1 MKKWD
6 CFLKISLVIVLCSVI
21 ALGSFVKA
29 ENVTLKDEEPLV
41 TAVFF
46 DSDLREALKEVSLQT
61 GTTIVM
67 DENIKGVVTMD
78 LKEVSLEKALRMMV
92 SGGGY
97 MFRKIEDYYIVG
109 LPDPKNPTFAL
120 LCETGIYYFRN
131 INVESAKALLPEI
144 YKGYVQF
151 DNEKNMATINA
162 PSSIL
167 KTILTDLEMI
177 DGTKKLIQIK
187 TLVTEVSTD
196 SIKEFGT
203 NLLKFSSTEGDYFR
217 SATFDIGQRL
227 ITLEGVGS
235 FGTVLAEIKLLS
247 EKKKATVQ
255 ADPVVVVTEGKT
267 AQLFVGD
274 KKTIILQTEDS
285 SYSNQSETVEA
296 GISLKVTPRVY
307 SDYLELAI
315 NQKVSGIEQE
325 EKDRILV
332 KTREFDSVVRLASGH
347 TMMIAGLTEKQSKN
361 AEQKTPLLG
370 DIPIVRFFFK
380 EKKSEQFDS
389 QMLIF
394 LTAEVLN

>member
-1 MKKWD
+1 
-6 CFLKISLVIVLCSVI
+6 
-21 ALGSFVKA
+21 
-29 ENVTLKDEEPLV
+29 
-41 TAVFF
+41 
-46 DSDLREALKEVSLQT
+46 
-61 GTTIVM
+61 
-67 DENIKGVVTMD
+67 
-78 LKEVSLEKALRMMV
+78 
-92 SGGGY
+92 
-97 MFRKIEDYYIVG
+97 
-109 LPDPKNPTFAL
+109 
-120 LCETGIYYFRN
+120 
-131 INVESAKALLPEI
+131 
-144 YKGYVQF
+144 
-151 DNEKNMATINA
+151 
-162 PSSIL
+162 
-167 KTILTDLEMI
+167 
-177 DGTKKLIQIK
+177 
-187 TLVTEVSTD
+187 
-196 SIKEFGT
+196 
-203 NLLKFSSTEGDYFR
+203 
-217 SATFDIGQRL
+217 
-227 ITLEGVGS
+227 
-235 FGTVLAEIKLLS
+235 
-247 EKKKATVQ
+247 VQ

-332 KTREFDSVVRLASGH
+332 KTREFDSVVRLAAGN
-347 TMMIAGLTEKQSKN
+347 TMMIAGLTEKQSKS